1 MLTLLYGK
9 RCPQFENSVAEVY
22 FDGVK
27 LFNEIM
33 DPGAHPPVDLF
44 PSLKYLPSRW
54 ASWKSLCDR
63 ARVLRDELYSSLL
76 SACEQALN
84 DGHGT
89 GCYIETVLKNQRK
102 VNMTRD
108 EIRCVF
114 VSHLFSFFFKFILLR
129 SFVIRGLGAALMDAG
144 AETTASFFQSF
155 VLALLTN
162 PCYQRRAQD
171 EIDRVVGSDRLPL
184 LDDFDH
190 LPYLQALVK
199 EVRPICSVNLS
210 STSSL
215 YRFIASD
222 QSFLLVF
229 LMLIRRI

>member
-1 MLTLLYGK
+1 
-9 RCPQFENSVAEVY
+9 
-22 FDGVK
+22 
-27 LFNEIM
+27 
-33 DPGAHPPVDLF
+33 
-44 PSLKYLPSRW
+44 
-54 ASWKSLCDR
+54 
-63 ARVLRDELYSSLL
+63 
-76 SACEQALN
+76 
-84 DGHGT
+84 
-89 GCYIETVLKNQRK
+89 
-102 VNMTRD
+102 
-108 EIRCVF
+108 
-114 VSHLFSFFFKFILLR
+114 
-129 SFVIRGLGAALMDAG
+129 MDAG